1 MGYNT
6 TKLANRVPGITEQN
20 RKWWVVVAI
29 GIAGVLVSVDFNGL
43 TVALPTIG
51 RDLGISTTGL
61 QWTINAYLL
70 AFAAPMVAF
79 GRLSDIFGRRR
90 VLLIGIVVFIV
101 ASAFAGMSRSELWLV
116 SARVVQGLGAAAF
129 FAASLPIV
137 SHAFPEKERGRGIA
151 LWAAIS
157 GVGLAA
163 GPLVGGVLTQMVSWR
178 WFFFFNI
185 PLAGV
190 AVVLTLAAVRES
202 RDETVGHHVDFAGLI
217 TVTCGLV
224 ALVLGIQQGDT
235 LGWGSPFVL
244 GSLGAAVLLLAAF
257 FVIER
262 RVSDPLIELDLF
274 RSRDFLGANAVGFV
288 VNYGFGALLFYMTL
302 YLQNIL
308 DYSPLRT
315 GFVFLAFTVPL
326 VALEARTTDVSNR
339 LGVRISMVSG
349 MALITVAFLLL
360 TLITPAGEL
369 PIILVALVLA
379 GIGVGVA
386 YTLSNTVG
394 MGALPDT
401 KGGEASGVLGMVR
414 LLGAVFGVAVT
425 GALFKTLEN
434 RKLAELLVNA
444 GAALDSSDRREIKG
458 LLSGSDAAE
467 ATLKHLAPE
476 IESQVERIVHAAFV
490 SAFGRAM
497 LLCAVVSIL
506 GVVAAY
512 FIIEATSSE

>member
-1 MGYNT
+1 MGYTT
-6 TKLANRVPGITEQN
+6 TKLSNRVPTITEQN

-29 GIAGVLVSVDFNGL
+29 GIAGILVSVDFNGL

-90 VLLIGIVVFIV
+90 VLLVGIVVFIV
-101 ASAFAGMSRSELWLV
+101 ASAFAGLSQSELWLV
-116 SARVVQGLGAAAF
+116 SARVIQGLGAAAF

-137 SHAFPEKERGRGIA
+137 SNAFPEKERGKGIA

-157 GVGLAA
+157 GLGLAA
-163 GPLVGGVLTQMVSWR
+163 GPLVGGVLTQMFSWR

-185 PLAGV
+185 PLATV
-190 AVVLTLAAVRES
+190 AVVLTLVAVRES

-217 TVTCGLV
+217 TVTVGLV
-224 ALVLGIQQGDT
+224 ALVLGIQQGDK
-235 LGWGSPFVL
+235 LGWGSPFVV
-244 GSLGAAVLLLAAF
+244 GALVASVLLLAAF
-257 FVIER
+257 ILIER
-262 RVSDPLIELDLF
+262 RVDDPLIELGLF
-274 RSRDFLGANAVGFV
+274 ENRNFLGANAVGFV

-302 YLQNIL
+302 YLQNVL

-315 GFVFLAFTVPL
+315 GLVFLAFTVPL
-326 VALEARTTDVSNR
+326 VLLEARTNGVSTR
-339 LGVRISMVSG
+339 LGVRTSMVGSL
-349 MALITVAFLLL
+349 ALVAVAFLFL
-360 TLITPAGEL
+360 TRTSPAGGL
-369 PIILVALVLA
+369 TTVLVSLVLA
-379 GIGVGVA
+379 GTGIGVA

-394 MGALPDT
+394 MAALPEA

-414 LLGAVFGVAVT
+414 LLGAVFGIAVT

-434 RKLAELLVNA
+434 EKLTELLVGA

-467 ATLKHLAPE
+467 ATLKRLAPE
-476 IESQVERIVHAAFV
+476 VESEIVRIVHETFV

-497 LLCAVVSIL
+497 LLCAAVAML
-506 GVVAAY
+506 GVLTAH
-512 FIIEATSSE
+512 FIIETTQSE

>member
-1 MGYNT
+1 MGTNT
-6 TKLANRVPGITEQN
+6 TKLANRVPTITEQN

-29 GIAGVLVSVDFNGL
+29 GIAGILVSVDFNGL

-90 VLLIGIVVFIV
+90 VLLIGITIFIA
-101 ASAFAGMSRSELWLV
+101 ASAFAGFSQSELWLV

-137 SHAFPEKERGRGIA
+137 SHAFPEKERGKGIA

-157 GVGLAA
+157 GLGLAA

-178 WFFFFNI
+178 WFFFFNV
-185 PLAGV
+185 PLAAV
-190 AVVLTLAAVRES
+190 AVILTLAAVRES
-202 RDETVGHHVDFAGLI
+202 RDETVGHHVDFAGLV
-217 TVTCGLV
+217 TVTGGLV
-224 ALVLGIQQGDT
+224 ALVLAIQQGDT
-235 LGWGSPFVL
+235 LGWGSPFVI
-244 GSLGAAVLLLAAF
+244 GALGAAVLLLAAF

-262 RVSDPLIELDLF
+262 RTDDPLIELDLF
-274 RSRDFLGANAVGFV
+274 ANRDFLGANAVGFV

-315 GFVFLAFTVPL
+315 GLVFLAFTVPL
-326 VALEARTTDVSNR
+326 VVLEARTNDVSTR
-339 LGVRISMVSG
+339 LGVRNSMVGG
-349 MALITVAFLLL
+349 MALMAVAFVFL
-360 TLITPAGEL
+360 TRVTPTSG
-369 PIILVALVLA
+369 LVTVLVSLVLA
-379 GIGVGVA
+379 GTGIGVA

-394 MGALPDT
+394 MGALPDA

-434 RKLAELLVNA
+434 EKLAELLVKA
-444 GAALDSSDRREIKG
+444 GAALDASDRQEIKG

-467 ATLKHLAPE
+467 TTLKHLAPE
-476 IESQVERIVHAAFV
+476 VESQVERIVHVAFV

-497 LLCAVVSIL
+497 LLCMAVSIL
-506 GVVAAY
+506 GVIAAY
-512 FIIEATSSE
+512 FIIEAASSE